1 MGGRGMNRSV
11 CQFPPDCQPGVDT
24 KGTLTYHTLITLK
37 DGRVADSENTP
48 MSQNVRY
55 GRYAPPPGGGGWY
68 VWNVRYDRLTPGVVR
83 SEIYIFFVLTSLK
96 ILGLFGVVV
105 GNGCR

>member
-1 MGGRGMNRSV
+1 M
-11 CQFPPDCQPGVDT
+11 
-24 KGTLTYHTLITLK
+24 
-37 DGRVADSENTP
+37 ADSVINP
-48 MSQNVRY
+48 LSQNVRY
-55 GRYAPPPGGGGWY
+55 GRYAPQGAGGWY
-68 VWNVRYDRLTPGVVR
+68 VHNVRYDRLTPGVVR